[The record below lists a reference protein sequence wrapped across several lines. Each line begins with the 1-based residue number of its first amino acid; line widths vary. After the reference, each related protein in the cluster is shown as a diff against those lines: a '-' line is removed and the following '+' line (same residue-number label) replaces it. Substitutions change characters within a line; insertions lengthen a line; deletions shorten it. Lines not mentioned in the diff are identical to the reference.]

1 MSSVKMRRNQITAYY
16 WKCFLRNLVF
26 DVCNNNDNLS
36 VYMVSDRSVAVND
49 MGKIN
54 SRIISFVMILVLTGS
69 LCFGITGCKKGIP
82 KADIME
88 LQTRDGLMLV
98 INGTTEGPIDYYD
111 DDRVTGIKYN
121 VYWNGTIERTR
132 ICLSSGE
139 SEAGKAVLSSND
151 YMSLYM
157 FCEDAYIND
166 TYDGYQE
173 NDIMDG
179 TTYGFLY
186 YPADRDT
193 GVYLYGGYCVHNRAL
208 SDAVSTVSSYF
219 NYSVRATPTPV
230 PSVSDLQVRSG
241 SMLYISTSNSGD
253 IRPGADGY
261 CLVSYFIN
269 WNGEVCR
276 SITLGKEKGEYEYV
290 TLSEEDYMK
299 LYEFAQDAYENKTYS
314 DLEWEKD
321 GDTYVSISY
330 YPPEDDEFYIFSGY
344 LYADNDFCPVTEL
357 LASYFE

>member
-1 MSSVKMRRNQITAYY
+1 
-16 WKCFLRNLVF
+16 
-26 DVCNNNDNLS
+26 
-36 VYMVSDRSVAVND
+36 MVSDKIVAVND

-54 SRIISFVMILVLTGS
+54 SRIISLVMVLVITGS
-69 LCFGITGCKKGIP
+69 LCFVLAGCRKPVPRPAIE
-82 KADIME
+82 D
-88 LQTRDGLMLV
+88 LQSREGLMLV
-98 INGTTEGPIDYYD
+98 INGTIEGPINYDD
-111 DDRVTGIKYN
+111 DDRVSGFKYS

-132 ICLSSGE
+132 IRLKSGE
-139 SEAGKAVLSSND
+139 SDAGSAVLSSSD
-151 YMSLYM
+151 YMSLYL

-179 TTYGFLY
+179 TTYGFTY
-186 YPADRDT
+186 YPADRDS
-193 GVYLYGGYCVHNRAL
+193 GVHFYGGYCVHNGAL
-208 SDAVSTVSSYF
+208 SGAVSTVSSYF

-261 CLVSYFIN
+261 CLVSYSIY

-290 TLSEEDYMK
+290 TLSEEDYRK
-299 LYEFAQDAYENKTYS
+299 LYEFAQDAYENNTYAYLTT
-314 DLEWEKD
+314 DKD
-321 GDTYVSISY
+321 GTVWCNFSY
-330 YPPEDDEFYIFSGY
+330 LPPEDEEFTIFSGY
-344 LYADNDFCPVTEL
+344 LPADNVFCPIIDL
-357 LASYFE
+357 LDSYFE